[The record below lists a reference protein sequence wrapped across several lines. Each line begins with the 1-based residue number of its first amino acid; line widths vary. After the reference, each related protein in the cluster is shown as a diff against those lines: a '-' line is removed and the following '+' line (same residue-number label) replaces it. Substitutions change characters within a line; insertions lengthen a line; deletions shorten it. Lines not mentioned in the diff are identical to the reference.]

1 MSSRPSRAEV
11 TIKSNKKIEFFSDFV
26 NSFAK
31 TPVGD
36 QLARVINERAINQ
49 SLKNLIFTSLGERLF
64 QPGIGSPINSMLFEQ
79 NIESNLTTIEN
90 LIRRTIIFN
99 EPRVEIIDV
108 VVDSTDEEHEA
119 VVSITYRVINRTEQI
134 NFSFIF
140 RRVR

>member
-36 QLARVINERAINQ
+36 QLARVINERSINQ
-49 SLKNLIFTSLGERLF
+49 ALKNLIFTNYGERLF
-64 QPGIGSPINSMLFEQ
+64 QPGIGSSINALLFEQ
-79 NIESNLTTIEN
+79 NVESNLSTIQNYIE
-90 LIRRTIIFN
+90 RTINFN
-99 EPRVEIIDV
+99 EPRVELIDV
-108 VVDSTDEEHEA
+108 VVDSTDEEHEVA
-119 VVSITYRVINRTEQI
+119 VSITYRVINRTEQV

>member
-119 VVSITYRVINRTEQI
+119 VVSITYRVINRTEQV